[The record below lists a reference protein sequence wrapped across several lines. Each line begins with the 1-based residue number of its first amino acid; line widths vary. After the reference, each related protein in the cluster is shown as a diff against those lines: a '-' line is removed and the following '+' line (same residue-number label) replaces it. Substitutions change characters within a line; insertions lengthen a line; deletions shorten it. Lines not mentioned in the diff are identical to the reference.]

1 MKKSLIMMLIGCVLL
16 TTVMFFSSCEKDITV
31 DLPTQEQK
39 YVVEGYIENGLP
51 AYVLLSKT
59 ADYFAPVD
67 SVSLKNYMVKD
78 ATVII
83 SDGTITDTLMMA
95 DPTIGYFYFS
105 TNIFGQT
112 GKTYSLKILT
122 SDNKTITAE
131 THMLPAVPLDSVW
144 FKIQEGK
151 DSLGF
156 VWAHLTDPDTLGNC
170 YRWFAKRLGKD
181 KSFIPPPGSVFDDRF
196 INGKEFNFAFNRGQ
210 VPNSNAEDDNND
222 EAGFFK
228 AGDTIEV
235 KFCTITKESYKFWR
249 QAESQSTGSGGP
261 FGSTAEIPTNING
274 GIGIFE
280 AFNPA
285 FYTVIAK
292 KPD

>member
-1 MKKSLIMMLIGCVLL
+1 MKKTTSKIYVCLSFLAVIVL
-16 TTVMFFSSCEKDITV
+16 FYSCEKDITV
-31 DLPTQEQK
+31 NLPTQEQK
-39 YVVEGYIENGLP
+39 YVVEGYIENGMP

-67 SVSLKNYMVKD
+67 SASLMKYMVKD

-83 SDGTITDTLMMA
+83 SDGTITDTLLMA
-95 DPTIGYFYFS
+95 SPDIGYFYYS
-105 TNIFGQT
+105 PNIIGQT
-112 GKTYSLKILT
+112 GKDYSLKIIT
-122 SDNKTITAE
+122 AENKIITAE
-131 THMLPAVPLDSVW
+131 THMLPAIPLDSVW

-156 VWAHLTDPDTLGNC
+156 VWAHLNDPDTLGNC

-196 INGKEFNFAFNRGQ
+196 INGKGFNFAFNRGQ
-210 VPNSNAEDDNND
+210 VPNSTAKDDNND

-228 AGDTIEV
+228 TGDTIEV
-235 KFCTITKESYKFWR
+235 KFCTITQESYKFWR
-249 QAESQSTGSGGP
+249 QAESQSAGSGGP
-261 FGSTAEIPTNING
+261 FGSTAEIPTNITG

-280 AFNPA
+280 AFNPT

-292 KPD
+292 KPN